1 MFASVQSRPD
11 FGVLRF
17 ALIKL
22 FYMQY
27 YTRKFYNQSAC
38 HNNNHTQNY
47 AFQPEETNLKP
58 HIVRSSTYGAPNSR
72 KSSTL
77 KSGRK
82 RALAGEGWGPLQ
94 GPKVRVHSRFEFQGF
109 SNVLGILSIDLVMT
123 KFEYGF
129 FSNCSKRRK
138 KKGLIWLKCFILT
151 YKKFVSVEKKK
162 DHHKFSIF
170 KLRHI
175 QIGR

>member
-1 MFASVQSRPD
+1 MRMEEFQKKKFQTTFHHHIQARNAKISSIFHFDRVNNGRICHILCVKSRELTFAGILPRCPLMYIQSRPD
-11 FGVLRF
+11 FGV
-17 ALIKL
+17 LIKL

-38 HNNNHTQNY
+38 HDNNHTQNY

-94 GPKVRVHSRFEFQGF
+94 GPKVRVHSRFEYFKNSLMSLASHQ
-109 SNVLGILSIDLVMT
+109 
-123 KFEYGF
+123 
-129 FSNCSKRRK
+129 
-138 KKGLIWLKCFILT
+138 LIWL
-151 YKKFVSVEKKK
+151 
-162 DHHKFSIF
+162 
-170 KLRHI
+170 
-175 QIGR
+175 